1 MKITQIRSQWHE
13 PQNFS
18 ILRYDTGEEYIFIHF
33 LTPVQLLDGDQWIP
47 VEAGSCILYGKHA
60 HQHFRSPD
68 CDLNHDWFHATG
80 DLSPLLER
88 YGLVCNR
95 VYRPATSGF
104 ITELVRSMEFETV
117 GQRLFADEICTC
129 RIEELLARISRSC
142 REAENPISD
151 TSTVRQIRE
160 FRVRLNATFREDW
173 SVERMASELNLSV
186 SRFHCLYRSLF
197 GVSPKQD
204 LHQMR
209 VAHAKELLQY
219 STEPI
224 SEIAAQLGYSNAN
237 LFIRQFH
244 ARMGT
249 SPGQFRAQVLQ
260 AHERK
265 GEFK

>member
-1 MKITQIRSQWHE
+1 MKITHIRSQWHE

-18 ILRYDTGEEYIFIHF
+18 IQRHDTGEEYIFIHF

-47 VEAGSCILYGKHA
+47 VDSGSCILYGKHT

-68 CDLNHDWFHATG
+68 CALNHDWFHATG

-88 YGLVCNR
+88 YGLACNR
-95 VYRPATSGF
+95 VYRPSNSGF
-104 ITELVRSMEFETV
+104 ITELVRSMECETI

-142 REAENPISD
+142 REAENLTFDI
-151 TSTVRQIRE
+151 STVHQIRE

-219 STEPI
+219 SPEPI
-224 SEIAAQLGYSNAN
+224 SEIAAQVGYSNTN

-244 ARMGT
+244 AKIGIA
-249 SPGQFRAQVLQ
+249 PGQFRNQVLQ
-260 AHERK
+260 EVERK
-265 GEFK
+265 ERFK